1 METFKGSITFLN
13 SKLMHKGSSRDCGFS
28 YTNPIRSSIIVTFFQ
43 VITTL
48 AGLGNQLVIAY
59 LFGTKPDMDA
69 YTAAI
74 SIPGIIS
81 GIGIS
86 AFSLSLIPFLVKN
99 VADQNRFMQITGKCL
114 FFTIFIAAIISI
126 LGIISSN
133 TVLNTIAK
141 GLPKSSLDLAIK
153 ISEILWVVVSISLLN
168 SYLIAV
174 YHSLKLFLIPSL
186 ITPLPALLIIASA
199 WWISSSLG
207 ITSIAIGW
215 FLGVAIQA
223 VILFLGLKSHITYN
237 LTFLINFKDIEVYK
251 PFKDML
257 PAILALLPFIILQ
270 PIEVFWAS
278 TFPSGSISY
287 LGYCQKLVVSLG
299 SILIYGISLVSFPYM
314 AKEYADRKFLNA
326 RTILANALRLGL
338 LFTAPVT
345 CLIPIIMHEKLWTGF
360 KWGAFDEQSV
370 RGVTSVLPFYLLG
383 MIPMA
388 LMNIVI
394 RGYAANRNFKMPG
407 LIGTLSIILYFSL
420 TGFFSLFFS
429 FIGIGIAYLVY
440 WLLIFIISV
449 LLLDRKLLDINFLRF
464 TSKLAVCLIMAVI
477 TMLIVFPWANNLS
490 GSVIGSL
497 FTLLLGVLISLIISY
512 KVLKINEIFIILNK
526 TLKELK
532 IISPN

>member
-1 METFKGSITFLN
+1 
-13 SKLMHKGSSRDCGFS
+13 
-28 YTNPIRSSIIVTFFQ
+28 
-43 VITTL
+43 
-48 AGLGNQLVIAY
+48 VIAY

-69 YTAAI
+69 YIAAI

-99 VADQNRFMQITGKCL
+99 APDRNRFMKITGKCL
-114 FFTIFIAAIISI
+114 FVTIFIAAIISI

-141 GLPKSSLDLAIK
+141 GLSKSSLDLAIK

-174 YHSLKLFLIPSL
+174 YHSLKLFIIPAL

-199 WWISSSLG
+199 WWISSTLG

-223 VILFLGLKSHITYN
+223 IILFLGVKSHLTYN
-237 LTFLINFKDIEVYK
+237 PAVLINFNDIEAYK
-251 PFKDML
+251 PFKNML
-257 PAILALLPFIILQ
+257 PAILALLPFTALQ

-278 TFPSGSISY
+278 AFQSGSISY
-287 LGYCQKLVVSLG
+287 LGYCQKFVVSLG
-299 SILIYGISLVSFPYM
+299 PILIYGISLVSFPYM
-314 AKEYADRKFLNA
+314 AKEYAEGKILNT

-338 LFTAPVT
+338 LSTAPVI
-345 CLIPIIMHEKLWTGF
+345 CLIPIIIHEKLWVGF
-360 KWGAFDEQSV
+360 KWGAFDEQSI
-370 RGVTSVLPFYLLG
+370 RGVASVLPFYLLG

-394 RGYAANRNFKMPG
+394 RGYAANRNFKIPG
-407 LIGTLSIILYFSL
+407 LIGALSIILYFSL
-420 TGFFSLFFS
+420 TGFFSLFFT
-429 FIGIGIAYLVY
+429 FVGIGIAYLVY
-440 WLLIFIISV
+440 WVLIFIISV
-449 LLLDRKLLDINFLRF
+449 LLLDRKLLDVNFLRF
-464 TSKLAVCLIMAVI
+464 ISKLAVCLILAFI
-477 TMLIVFPWANNLS
+477 TMLIFFPWANNLS

-497 FTLLLGVLISLIISY
+497 ITLFLGGLLSLIISY

-526 TLKELK
+526 TLKELNKLKQIK
-532 IISPN
+532 IYDS